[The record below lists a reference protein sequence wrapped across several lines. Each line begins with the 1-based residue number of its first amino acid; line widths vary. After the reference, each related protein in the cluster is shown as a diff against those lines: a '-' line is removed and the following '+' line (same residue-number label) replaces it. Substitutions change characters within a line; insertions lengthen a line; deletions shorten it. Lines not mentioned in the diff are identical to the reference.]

1 MIYASTFSR
10 LGLASL
16 AIGALLTLTTQAL
29 AQTTGTDPNA
39 APVVNPNTGFNNA
52 EAGGGAFGESGSP
65 FDLIHRAVLM
75 NGMSLSDFSN
85 QNQNRMATEAANF
98 RQQQQQA
105 LRSQNQPAATTPV
118 TPTP

>member
-1 MIYASTFSR
+1 MSYTSIFSR
-10 LGLASL
+10 LGVAGL
-16 AIGALLTLTTQAL
+16 AIAALLTLPTQTL

-39 APVVNPNTGFNNA
+39 APVIDPNAGFNNT

-98 RQQQQQA
+98 RQQQQEA
-105 LRSQNQPAATTPV
+105 LRRQNQAAASPGS
-118 TPTP
+118 PTP